1 MAPKADGVEKVA
13 VEQNSSTND
22 ESMEPHWKQGD
33 RVHAQWRGNGCY
45 YLATVNEVYA
55 AKRAVLIT
63 WDDEDGSH
71 REISFDN
78 IMEPAEE
85 TQAWNTKR
93 IDRRV
98 NVQDTPDKGRCLY
111 TNEVSDPGQV
121 VFVEKPCLVALPGL
135 SQNLWN
141 HLTKMHEATPLQLGT
156 VTFHF
161 AALLSELQLDKTS
174 IGVIMDKYVPDPDEE
189 PGDDVVRIMQ
199 SIEENKELKE
209 ELKLDEKPLDPRKLQ
224 RLVSAWRYN
233 SFGHHKEDGL
243 VLYNRISMCS
253 HSCDPT
259 CCWSYGEDDAFVLRS
274 RISLKKGD
282 ELTISY
288 LQDEDLLKSTAVR
301 QQKLQNWRF
310 TCACPRCKLY
320 VDEGRGFRCRKC
332 RVGVLYAT
340 TGSTLEPCRVCN
352 SVPSQDMTQKLI
364 RDEQKYVLLVENL
377 DKKDVPNIDKVYVAA
392 LDIFNR
398 HWICCAMDT
407 MRWEAAAAVA
417 AAPVAAALASA
428 VVEVGKKRK
437 ATAAKQAEAKRSNI
451 AVRLHEDGGGTLGG
465 SEIFG
470 GRGQHVEDEGMA
482 VEPILA
488 DFSKCRV
495 IKRASRSSGVTGLLW
510 TEAEG
515 AWKLR
520 YKSNQVATKS
530 GKVQRFPAKR
540 YMTDGQS
547 YEEAVEAALQA
558 AIARRQELVEE
569 GVLEDTGE
577 PKKEAIYQSRVP
589 GVGWHSKMRC
599 WEARLMVNA
608 KMHHKTLKPNDQSPD
623 EIERARLLA
632 EAARRDLERESG
644 FEGTVVV
651 ETRARAP
658 QEVIQ
663 APRSP

>member
-1 MAPKADGVEKVA
+1 MAPKADGVEQVA

-174 IGVIMDKYVPDPDEE
+174 IGIIMDKYVPDPDEE

-199 SIEENKELKE
+199 SLEENKELKE
-209 ELKLDEKPLDPRKLQ
+209 ELKLDERPLDPRKLQ

-352 SVPSQDMTQKLI
+352 SVPSPDETQMLI
-364 RDEQKYVLLVENL
+364 HLEEEYVTRVESL
-377 DKKDVPNIDKVYVAA
+377 DKTDVPDVERVYIAA
-392 LDIFNR
+392 LDIFER
-398 HWICCAMDT
+398 HWILYVMDT
-407 MRWEAAAAVA
+407 MLWEAAK
-417 AAPVAAALASA
+417 
-428 VVEVGKKRK
+428 EK
-437 ATAAKQAEAKRSNI
+437 NI
-451 AVRLHEDGGGTLGG
+451 VDSMMEHQRRRIDFHEHYYCRPT
-465 SEIFG
+465 F
-470 GRGQHVEDEGMA
+470 
-482 VEPILA
+482 ILA
-488 DFSKCRV
+488 WCREEFGDCLNANMPNR
-495 IKRASRSSGVTGLLW
+495 KWQCTQEYQRAYQMLAILCGTNHQYTAGPYNKLW
-510 TEAEG
+510 QVNG
-515 AWKLR
+515 A
-520 YKSNQVATKS
+520 
-530 GKVQRFPAKR
+530 
-540 YMTDGQS
+540 
-547 YEEAVEAALQA
+547 
-558 AIARRQELVEE
+558 
-569 GVLEDTGE
+569 
-577 PKKEAIYQSRVP
+577 
-589 GVGWHSKMRC
+589 
-599 WEARLMVNA
+599 
-608 KMHHKTLKPNDQSPD
+608 
-623 EIERARLLA
+623 A
-632 EAARRDLERESG
+632 EAAKEASKK
-644 FEGTVVV
+644 EGEGGST
-651 ETRARAP
+651 
-658 QEVIQ
+658 
-663 APRSP
+663 

>member
-1 MAPKADGVEKVA
+1 MADVGRY
-13 VEQNSSTND
+13 D
-22 ESMEPHWKQGD
+22 ILG
-33 RVHAQWRGNGCY
+33 
-45 YLATVNEVYA
+45 
-55 AKRAVLIT
+55 
-63 WDDEDGSH
+63 
-71 REISFDN
+71 
-78 IMEPAEE
+78 PAEE
-85 TQAWNTKR
+85 TQAWSTQR
-93 IDRRV
+93 IDLRV
-98 NVQDTPDKGRCLY
+98 TVQDTLDKGRCLY
-111 TNEVSDPGQV
+111 TNEAIEPGQV
-121 VFVEKPCLVALPGL
+121 VFVEKPCLLALPG
-135 SQNLWN
+135 SSRNLWN
-141 HLTKMHEATPLQLGT
+141 HLAELHAATPLQLGA
-156 VTFHF
+156 VRFYF
-161 AALLSELQLDKTS
+161 AALLSELRLDQPSIDIMLDKF
-174 IGVIMDKYVPDPDEE
+174 VLDPDEE

-199 SIEENKELKE
+199 SLEENKELKE
-209 ELKLDEKPLDPRKLQ
+209 ELNLDKKPIDQRKLQ
-224 RLVSAWRYN
+224 RLVSVWRYN
-233 SFGHHKEDGL
+233 AFSHHKDDG
-243 VLYNRISMCS
+243 VLLYDHVSRCS
-253 HSCDPT
+253 HSCDPA
-259 CCWSYGEDDAFVLRS
+259 CFFAIGENGALVLRS
-274 RISLKKGD
+274 RAWLKKGD

-288 LQDEDLLKSTAVR
+288 LADDDVPKHTAIR
-301 QQKLQNWRF
+301 QQKLQHSWHF
-310 TCACPRCKLY
+310 KCACSRCKLY
-320 VDEGRGFRCRKC
+320 VEECRGFRCRGC
-332 RVGVLYAT
+332 SVGVWHANT
-340 TGSTLEPCRVCN
+340 ANILEPCRVCN